1 MIYRLYGSRSNVLE
15 AIKTAPE
22 GYMVEVKE
30 PNRTL
35 EQNALLWALL
45 RDVARQVKW
54 YDRRLTTHDW
64 KAMFTASLKKSDVV
78 PGIDG
83 GFVVLGQSTS
93 KMSKKEFSDLCELIY
108 SFGAEHGVI
117 WSDEQSGTAVSGQGT
132 GARVHSLSAGV

>member
-1 MIYRLYGSRSNVLE
+1 MIYRLYGNRSNVLE

-93 KMSKKEFSDLCELIY
+93 KMSKKEFSELCELIY

-117 WSDEQSGTAVSGQGT
+117 WSDEQSRTTVSRQSERT
-132 GARVHSLSAGV
+132 GVHSLSARV

>member
-1 MIYRLYGSRSNVLE
+1 MIYRLYGNRSNVLK

-45 RDVARQVKW
+45 RDVTKQVKW
-54 YDRRLTTHDW
+54 YDRWLTTHDW

-93 KMSKKEFSDLCELIY
+93 KMTKKEFSDLCELIY

-132 GARVHSLSAGV
+132 GAGVHSLSAGI